1 MTPEAESRQRA
12 FLRRIVEPASTA
24 VLTMEL
30 QKGIVGQ
37 DAMLPDLVDE
47 VERVGLL
54 DVVRRVC
61 DAARSAG
68 VRVVHCTHES
78 RPDGAGALANCKI
91 FALGERMR
99 RETGHS
105 ATEIGQPGVE
115 LVDGLEDPRDIVVPR
130 LTGMTPYVTSPDQ
143 ILATWD
149 QDGHRDGVSINLG
162 VFGMAMTAL
171 DLGYQVVVV
180 RDAVAGVPPEFA
192 EAVLDQSISLIATVV
207 TSDDLLAVLGRTRRG
222 RPSPASA
229 TSVVG
234 GDPRSCRLPCERWPW
249 WDTARR

>member
-1 MTPEAESRQRA
+1 MSDQPTPEGGTPASGGSEPESRQRA
-12 FLRRIVEPASTA
+12 FLRRIVDPASTA

-30 QKGIVGQ
+30 QNGIVGQ
-37 DAMLPDLVDE
+37 DALLPDLVDE

-54 DVVRRVC
+54 DVVKRVC

-68 VRVVHCTHES
+68 VRVVHCTHEA
-78 RPDGAGALANCKI
+78 RPDGAGGTANCKI
-91 FALGERMR
+91 FAVGERMR

-130 LTGMTPYVTSPDQ
+130 LTGMTPFTSTSLDQ
-143 ILATWD
+143 ILRNLGIKTVVAT
-149 QDGHRDGVSINLG
+149 GVSINLG

-192 EAVLDQSISLIATVV
+192 QALLDQSISLIATVV
-207 TSDDLLAVLGRTRRG
+207 TSDDLLAVLT
-222 RPSPASA
+222 
-229 TSVVG
+229 
-234 GDPRSCRLPCERWPW
+234 
-249 WDTARR
+249 

>member
-1 MTPEAESRQRA
+1 MTAETESRQRA

-30 QKGIVGQ
+30 QNGIVGQ
-37 DAMLPDLVDE
+37 DALLPDLVVE

-105 ATEIGQPGVE
+105 ATEIGRPGAD

-130 LTGMTPYVTSPDQ
+130 LTGMTPFTSTSLDQ
-143 ILATWD
+143 ILRNLGIKTVVAT
-149 QDGHRDGVSINLG
+149 GVSINLG
-162 VFGMAMTAL
+162 VFGMAMSAL

-192 EAVLDQSISLIATVV
+192 QAVLDQSISLIATVV
-207 TSDDLLAVLGRTRRG
+207 TSDDLLAVL
-222 RPSPASA
+222 A
-229 TSVVG
+229 
-234 GDPRSCRLPCERWPW
+234 
-249 WDTARR
+249 

>member
-1 MTPEAESRQRA
+1 MTAEAESRQRA
-12 FLRRIVEPASTA
+12 FLRRIVDPASTA

-30 QKGIVGQ
+30 QNGIVGR
-37 DAMLPDLVDE
+37 DALLPDLVDE

-68 VRVVHCTHES
+68 VRVVHCTHEA

-130 LTGMTPYVTSPDQ
+130 LTGMTPFTSTSLDQ
-143 ILATWD
+143 ILRNLGIKTVVAT
-149 QDGHRDGVSINLG
+149 GVSVNLG
-162 VFGMAMTAL
+162 VFGLALTAL
-171 DLGYQVVVV
+171 DLGYQVVIPT
-180 RDAVAGVPPEFA
+180 DAVAGVPREYA
-192 EAVLDQSISLIATVV
+192 DAVLEHSLSLIATL
-207 TSDDLLAVLGRTRRG
+207 TTTDELLALW
-222 RPSPASA
+222 S
-229 TSVVG
+229 
-234 GDPRSCRLPCERWPW
+234 
-249 WDTARR
+249 